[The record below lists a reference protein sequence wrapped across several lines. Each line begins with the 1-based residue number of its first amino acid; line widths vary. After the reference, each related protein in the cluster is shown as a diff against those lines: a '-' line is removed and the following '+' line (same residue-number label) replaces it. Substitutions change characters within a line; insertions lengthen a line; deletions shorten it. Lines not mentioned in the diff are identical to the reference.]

1 MKRRAPKILL
11 FLAALPPAVLTGSWI
26 VTALTGTRA
35 AGPGHAAGAVS
46 SILAQNSL
54 VLLVILVLLGSRL
67 SVVERSVGLNRMIR
81 AHKPLAVITI
91 GMLLSHVLLQASR
104 FYALGGSQLV
114 VSSLLTTELW
124 EMTAGR
130 LALVLLILAGLPAFL
145 GIAFRFPFRIWKPI
159 HLLVYGA
166 VPLGLAHALFRGTT
180 MADFPRILV
189 WAALAAT
196 FAVAAITRLVVVLR
210 GGRRVIHRVERT
222 VTENHDTVSLVLRP
236 IRRPG
241 RPARRRP
248 GQFSLLRVR
257 KGRGFSEPHPFTISS
272 APEDDELRFTIK
284 RAGRFTHEI
293 HGLAPGDVVRCEGP
307 YGTFCAHAEDRA
319 SLALIAGGVG
329 ITPFFSLLRHFA
341 ATGRAVPTVLVWA
354 NKTRLDIFGRKE
366 LEDMTRIMP
375 LRVIHILSRETGLDG
390 LTGEEDKVVFEL
402 GHITADLLRR
412 HLRPGQGFYLCGPP
426 AMQAV
431 VLREIGQA
439 FGLKP
444 GKVSREWFFW

>member
-1 MKRRAPKILL
+1 MKRPAPKILL
-11 FLAALPPAVLTGSWI
+11 SLAVLPTAVLTGFWVATTLPGI
-26 VTALTGTRA
+26 RT
-35 AGPGHAAGAVS
+35 AGPGHAAGALS

-67 SVVERSVGLNRMIR
+67 SVVERCVGLNRMIR
-81 AHKPLAVITI
+81 IHKPLAVITI
-91 GMLLSHVLLQASR
+91 GMLVAHVLLQAAR
-104 FYALGGSQLV
+104 FYAIGGSQLV
-114 VSSLLTTELW
+114 VSSLVTTRLW

-145 GIAFRFPFRIWKPI
+145 GIAFRLPFRFWKPI
-159 HLLVYGA
+159 HLLVYAA

-189 WAALAAT
+189 WAILAVT
-196 FAVAAITRLVVVLR
+196 VAVAAITRLAVVLR
-210 GGRRVIHRVERT
+210 GRRRMFHRVERV
-222 VTENHDTVSLVLRP
+222 VTENHDTISLVLHP

-248 GQFSLLRVR
+248 GQFALLRVR
-257 KGRGFSEPHPFTISS
+257 RGRGFSEPHPFTISS

-284 RAGRFTHEI
+284 RAGRFTREI
-293 HGLAPGDVVRCEGP
+293 HGLAPGDVVRFEGP
-307 YGTFCAHAEDRA
+307 YGTFCAHAEDRG

-341 ATGRAVPTVLVWA
+341 ATGRVVPAVLIWA
-354 NKTRLDIFGRKE
+354 NKTRLDIFGREE
-366 LEDMTRIMP
+366 LGDMTRTMP
-375 LRVIHILSRETGLDG
+375 LRVVHVLSRETGLNG
-390 LTGEEDKVVFEL
+390 LTGDGDKVVFES

-412 HLRPGQGFYLCGPP
+412 HLRPGQGVYLCGPP

-431 VLREIGQA
+431 VLRDLGEA
-439 FGLKP
+439 FGLRP
-444 GKVSREWFFW
+444 GKVSRELFFW